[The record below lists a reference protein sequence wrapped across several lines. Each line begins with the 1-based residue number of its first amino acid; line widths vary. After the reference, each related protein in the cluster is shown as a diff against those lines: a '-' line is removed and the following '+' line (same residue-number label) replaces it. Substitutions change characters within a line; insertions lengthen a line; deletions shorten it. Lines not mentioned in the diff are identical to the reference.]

1 VRPDLCLIASFLIGF
16 LAGEVDGVMMGL
28 ALGFVQ
34 DLFSA
39 GGLGLNLLTKG
50 LIGLLAGLIGR
61 HLANTTT
68 LAVFALLLSASLLA
82 GLGSALWGW
91 SGEGLADAMMF
102 VQSILLPQSVFDASV
117 GVAIYWLM
125 VRRRDDK
132 RELEGGRI
140 PI

>member
-1 VRPDLCLIASFLIGF
+1 
-16 LAGEVDGVMMGL
+16 MGL

-61 HLANTTT
+61 HLANTTP
-68 LAVFALLLSASLLA
+68 LAVFALLLSASLFPSL
-82 GLGSALWGW
+82 GLALWGW
-91 SGEGLADAMMF
+91 SGEGLADAVMV
-102 VQSILLPQSVFDASV
+102 VQSILLPQAAYDAAS
-117 GVAIYWLM
+117 GVAIYWLI
-125 VRRRDDK
+125 VRRQGEK
-132 RELEGGRI
+132 GESEGRI